1 MTSKKKELLHLSGL
15 DTISLTS
22 EVLFP
27 LSSSKLK
34 WTELEEIVDVFL
46 MKKNTIYFLN
56 AKIKLDVIELDKV
69 EELTYRY
76 FFCQLSSQVLL
87 IIRSSTLSTF
97 NVIGE

>member
-27 LSSSKLK
+27 LSSSNLK

-46 MKKNTIYFLN
+46 MKKNTIYFFEREN
-56 AKIKLDVIELDKV
+56 K
-69 EELTYRY
+69 TR
-76 FFCQLSSQVLL
+76 
-87 IIRSSTLSTF
+87 RNWT
-97 NVIGE
+97 G